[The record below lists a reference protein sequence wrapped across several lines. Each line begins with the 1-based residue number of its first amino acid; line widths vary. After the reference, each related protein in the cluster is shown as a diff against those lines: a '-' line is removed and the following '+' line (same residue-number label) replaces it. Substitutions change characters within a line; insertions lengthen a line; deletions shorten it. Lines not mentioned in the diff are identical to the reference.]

1 MAYVDNE
8 LFMFNDEA
16 ASATMTS
23 PAFDLG
29 AGGNWVHPLFIDVKL
44 TKAMTSGKMTTVKVQ
59 SSADDAFSSDV
70 DEIALTIPASI
81 DQEAG
86 PATLAQF
93 YAPIKTG
100 NRYIRLV
107 ISGTSPAGGKLSAY
121 MANGVSLAL

>member
-8 LFMFNDEA
+8 LFMFNDTA
-16 ASATMTS
+16 AAATMTS

-29 AGGNWVHPLFIDVKL
+29 TSGNWVHPLFFDVKL
-44 TKAMTSGKMTTVKVQ
+44 TKAMTSGKMTSVKVQ
-59 SSADDAFSSDV
+59 SSADEAFSSDV

-81 DQEAG
+81 DQTAG

-107 ISGTSPAGGKLSAY
+107 ITGTSPAGGKLSAY